1 MLAAAVHTHAGCRAA
16 ALTVVAAASG
26 ITMDVHGLVPA
37 GTIHVHHSTFAF
49 FQIRRTAGLVADAGV
64 GAGHMDGRQGA
75 AAGLIMGTGSYFTF
89 QSRHV
94 QSVLS
99 ETRSRWP
106 WEDRDLPVTVCPL
119 LMILIPAMSYFGH
132 FPNIYKTHRRYCI

>member
-99 ETRSRWP
+99 ETRSRW
-106 WEDRDLPVTVCPL
+106 
-119 LMILIPAMSYFGH
+119 S
-132 FPNIYKTHRRYCI
+132 